1 MNFVSFFPPN
11 LLTTIIRYLFLKP
24 QREALFAELQLEE
37 AKVAATPPRAALVS
51 TRTQRSAPSRR
62 GLQMPKR
69 EREEIL
75 PRRQSTRLKEGF
87 VNEIQRCGNSKWTNT
102 TVTSNIFYF
111 KMKGI
116 TLEWT
121 TLK

>member
-1 MNFVSFFPPN
+1 MNFVSFFFHPTCSQ
-11 LLTTIIRYLFLKP
+11 LSLDTFFLKP

-69 EREEIL
+69 EKEEIL

-102 TVTSNIFYF
+102 TVTS
-111 KMKGI
+111 
-116 TLEWT
+116 
-121 TLK
+121 

>member
-1 MNFVSFFPPN
+1 M
-11 LLTTIIRYLFLKP
+11 LTTIIRYLFLKP

-102 TVTSNIFYF
+102 TVTSYIFYF

-121 TLK
+121 SLK

>member
-1 MNFVSFFPPN
+1 M
-11 LLTTIIRYLFLKP
+11 
-24 QREALFAELQLEE
+24 
-37 AKVAATPPRAALVS
+37 AATPPRAALVS

-69 EREEIL
+69 EKEEIL

-87 VNEIQRCGNSKWTNT
+87 VNEIQRCGNSKWTNG
-102 TVTSNIFYF
+102 NIIYIYF